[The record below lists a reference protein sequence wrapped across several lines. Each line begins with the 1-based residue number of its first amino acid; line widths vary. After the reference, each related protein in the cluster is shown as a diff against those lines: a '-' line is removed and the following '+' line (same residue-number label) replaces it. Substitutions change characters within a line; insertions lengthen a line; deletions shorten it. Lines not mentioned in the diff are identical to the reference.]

1 MDDRKMERLVLE
13 NNRLLKKLN
22 RARILANVLG
32 AVKLLVVV
40 GASVG
45 LYYYIQPFVEQILRA
60 LKTVGISIY

>member
-13 NNRLLKKLN
+13 NDRLLKKLN
-22 RARILANVLG
+22 RPRILANVLG